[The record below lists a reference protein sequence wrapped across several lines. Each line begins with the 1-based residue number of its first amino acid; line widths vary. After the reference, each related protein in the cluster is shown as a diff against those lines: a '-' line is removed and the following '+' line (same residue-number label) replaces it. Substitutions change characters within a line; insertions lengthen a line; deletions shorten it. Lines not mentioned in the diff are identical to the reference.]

1 MRPSMHNA
9 LVLGNLREYRN
20 KYYIAKNQVPLA
32 TFLLQKVS
40 VYLQPLLRNLPRKL
54 PNSVK

>member
-1 MRPSMHNA
+1 
-9 LVLGNLREYRN
+9 
-20 KYYIAKNQVPLA
+20 LA